1 MTRTHSIESFVI
13 PKSIPGITT
22 ITMAASVEY
31 MAPSSNFD
39 KVLKRDNRAT
49 VVVGPTWFSSRQKQ
63 RKLWLDYNNQAKPE
77 FPSTLAG
84 ELNVEGKKI
93 FIFLEKN

>member
-13 PKSIPGITT
+13 PKSIPGVTT
-22 ITMAASVEY
+22 ITMAASVEG
-31 MAPSSNFD
+31 MAPSSSCD
-39 KVLKRDNRAT
+39 KVLKRGNNAT

-63 RKLWLDYNNQAKPE
+63 RKLWLDYNKKAKPE

-84 ELNVEGKKI
+84 ELDVEGKKV